1 MNATCIS
8 ASDCVIAE
16 SLDLSPLE
24 QQNAALT
31 EAFNSAWSARDLDRL
46 IGLLAADV
54 RYMIYEGGP
63 VKQGPAE
70 VREAVGRFMAKFA
83 RIEFSIRRLE
93 VMGSVVIHERTEDY
107 YAPDGEL
114 DTHFHV
120 VGLLVIKDG
129 LVSVWRDYSL
139 PGAEQIVGPL
149 CSKKE

>member
-1 MNATCIS
+1 MDL
-8 ASDCVIAE
+8 AS
-16 SLDLSPLE
+16 LE
-24 QQNAALT
+24 QQNTALT
-31 EAFNSAWSARDLDRL
+31 KAFNRAWSARDLD
-46 IGLLAADV
+46 GLVALLDADV

-70 VREAVGRFMAKFA
+70 VREAVGRFMARFA

-107 YAPDGEL
+107 YAPDGQL

-120 VGLLVIKDG
+120 VGLLVIKNG